1 MLLAM
6 KDEARGNL
14 NEEENDF
21 MLDNAYGDDT
31 LEELSAVVIM
41 MAHIQPADDKADA
54 EPNYGVEAISEV
66 NASQINLISG
76 MLSKGVHEHT
86 NHDKLKAVI
95 NTSDDDEID
104 YNIIFDDPYME
115 NNGGTDEHNSNAHD
129 QIETLDDAE
138 ESRLKMKNKM
148 IQLYYDKLNALYETF
163 VVQKEISIEQTFVST
178 PSTSNVSFE
187 SSIYL

>member
-21 MLDNAYGDDT
+21 MLNNAYGDDT

-54 EPNYGVEAISEV
+54 EPNYGAEAIGEV
-66 NASQINLISG
+66 NASQINPISG

-86 NHDKLKAVI
+86 NHEKLKAVI

-104 YNIIFDDPYME
+104 SNIIFDDPYME

-129 QIETLDDAE
+129 QSFDIESL
-138 ESRLKMKNKM
+138 
-148 IQLYYDKLNALYETF
+148 IY
-163 VVQKEISIEQTFVST
+163 
-178 PSTSNVSFE
+178 NV
-187 SSIYL
+187 